1 MKTNILV
8 QAGSNELIAAE
19 IEKAV
24 KESLKAEGVK
34 VNTVETLDLDIKPV
48 ENEVYYVANLK
59 SGKKIS
65 SKLENC

>member
-34 VNTVETLDLDIKPV
+34 VNTVETLDLYIKPV

>member
-8 QAGSNELIAAE
+8 QAGSNELNAAE
-19 IEKAV
+19 VEKAV

-34 VNTVETLDLDIKPV
+34 VSTVSTLDLYIKPV
-48 ENEVYYVANLK
+48 ENEVYYVATLK
-59 SGKKIS
+59 DGKEIS